1 MAITEQQLKELLRE
15 PDVDLEKITTL
26 SSDGSNLLTRIPK
39 EVMEF
44 LKLKKG
50 NKVRWLV
57 KSDTKEIN
65 IEIL

>member
-1 MAITEQQLKELLRE
+1 MAITEQELKELLKD
-15 PDVDLEKITTL
+15 PDADLEKITTL
-26 SSDGSNLLTRIPK
+26 SSDGSNLLSRIPK
-39 EVMEF
+39 EVVEF
-44 LKLKKG
+44 LNLKKG